1 MSTSGSST
9 PILFLHGAWHGSWCW
24 AEVLARVTGAGT
36 LGLAVDMAGHGL
48 RARHPAALTR
58 LPFDA
63 SLLASEPCRWPTR
76 LDQAGELLVSQ
87 IEQLGAGDP
96 VIVVAHSAG
105 GAVFTWAAQQ
115 ATALVAHAVYLTAF
129 MLAFGVPLSAY
140 TRMPEHEGGL
150 VRPLAVADPAAVG
163 ALRLDVASP
172 DPRYRQRLREAF
184 YGDVDRAVADA
195 AIALL
200 TPDAPAGI
208 SAGTT
213 MLTAAGCARC
223 PAPT

>member
-1 MSTSGSST
+1 
-9 PILFLHGAWHGSWCW
+9 
-24 AEVLARVTGAGT
+24 VTGAGT
-36 LGLAVDMAGHGL
+36 RALAVDMAGHGL

-58 LPFDA
+58 RPFDA
-63 SLLASEPCRWPTR
+63 SLLASEPSPVADVG

-105 GAVFTWAAQQ
+105 GAVLTRAAQQ

-129 MLAFGVPLSAY
+129 MPASGVPLSAY

-150 VRPLAVADPAAVG
+150 VRPLAMADPAAVG

-172 DPRYRQRLREAF
+172 DPRTGSGCVRRF
-184 YGDVDRAVADA
+184 TV
-195 AIALL
+195 
-200 TPDAPAGI
+200 T
-208 SAGTT
+208 S
-213 MLTAAGCARC
+213 TARWRMRPSRC
-223 PAPT
+223 